1 MKRYHIFLIALFVS
15 TIAFGQS
22 ESICVVI
29 SGSDNFG
36 KDNVMTMETD
46 FMNYLRDQYKVRIG
60 KSSDLFKARADELR
74 FQQSGSVAPEQVKE
88 FGKFMGVDLLC
99 VVSAVRSSDNEGKH
113 SFRSVVF
120 TVEDG
125 ELRKISKYPDIF
137 ESVDDKDVTVI
148 NERELQRVDGNLL
161 LRLGVLDIENSTKV
175 RKALRALDEE
185 NSKNIKIK
193 KSKKNAA
200 NANALGLSIIPGV
213 GLMQKGRTGEGVAY
227 LLGDIALVGGGIG
240 MLAYA
245 NEQQGIMNDR
255 NTTFDQYNTAKNN
268 YNTAKTVSYCCFGTA
283 AALYVVNLV
292 RSYVAEPK
300 TGARIQWAVVPSMNP
315 TSPYGP
321 NMSVNLALAYKF

>member
-1 MKRYHIFLIALFVS
+1 MKRYLIILVALLAS
-15 TIAFGQS
+15 TVAFGQS

-46 FMNYLRDQYKVRIG
+46 FMNYLRDQYRVRIS

-74 FQQSGSVAPEQVKE
+74 FQQTGSVDPEQVKE

-99 VVSAVRSSDNEGKH
+99 VVSAVKSSDNAGNY

-120 TVEDG
+120 TVENG

-137 ESVDDKDVTVI
+137 ESVDDKNVTVI

-161 LRLGVLDIENSTKV
+161 LRLSVLDIENSAKV
-175 RKALRALDEE
+175 RATLRALDDQDQNDQ
-185 NSKNIKIK
+185 NSLK
-193 KSKKNAA
+193 KQKKTA
-200 NANALGLSIIPGV
+200 NTKALGLSIIPGV

-227 LLGDIALVGGGIG
+227 LLGDIALVGGGVG

-245 NEQQGIMNDR
+245 NKQQDIMNDR
-255 NTTFDQYNTAKNN
+255 
-268 YNTAKTVSYCCFGTA
+268 
-283 AALYVVNLV
+283 LYFIYYEGGYKLVNME
-292 RSYVAEPK
+292 SIK
-300 TGARIQWAVVPSMNP
+300 
-315 TSPYGP
+315 
-321 NMSVNLALAYKF
+321 K

>member
-1 MKRYHIFLIALFVS
+1 MKRYLIILVALLAS
-15 TIAFGQS
+15 TVAFGQS

-46 FMNYLRDQYKVRIG
+46 FMNYLRDQYRVRIS

-74 FQQSGSVAPEQVKE
+74 FQQTGSVDPEQVKE

-99 VVSAVRSSDNEGKH
+99 VVSAVKSSDNAGNY

-120 TVEDG
+120 TVENG

-137 ESVDDKDVTVI
+137 ESVDDKNVTVI

-161 LRLGVLDIENSTKV
+161 LRLSVLDIENSAKV
-175 RKALRALDEE
+175 RATLRALDDQDQNDQ
-185 NSKNIKIK
+185 NSLK
-193 KSKKNAA
+193 KQKKTA
-200 NANALGLSIIPGV
+200 NTKALGLSIIPGV

-227 LLGDIALVGGGIG
+227 LLGDIALVGGGVG

-245 NEQQGIMNDR
+245 NKQQDIMNDR
-255 NTTFDQYNTAKNN
+255 NTNFDQYNTAKSN
-268 YNTAKTVSYCCFGTA
+268 YNTAKTISYCCFGAA

-300 TGARIQWAVVPSMNP
+300 RIQWAIVPAMNP

-321 NMSVNLALAYKF
+321 NMSVNLTLAYKF